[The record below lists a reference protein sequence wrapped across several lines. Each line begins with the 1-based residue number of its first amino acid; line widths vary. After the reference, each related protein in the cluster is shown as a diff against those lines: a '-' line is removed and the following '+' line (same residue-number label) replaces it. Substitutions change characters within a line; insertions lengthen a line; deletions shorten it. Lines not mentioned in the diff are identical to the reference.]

1 MRWAL
6 FLPLLL
12 CGCVEST
19 TGSVYYDGRFWWS
32 TVKSASDIA
41 GGPRQDVVVVID
53 RDGRIVGQ
61 FQASGS
67 GTLQALVGSFG
78 PALVTAAGTAAAGA
92 LQRPSRNTTNVN
104 MEVQGTG
111 GSGGSGGS
119 NTTSTTASGGAGGV
133 GGAGGSVNVG
143 Q

>member
-1 MRWAL
+1 MRWGWV
-6 FLPLLL
+6 FFVYL

-61 FQASGS
+61 FQASGF
-67 GTLQALVGSFG
+67 GTLQALVGSLG
-78 PALVTAAGTAAAGA
+78 PAVMTAAGTAAAGA

-111 GSGGSGGS
+111 GAGGTGGS
-119 NTTSTTASGGAGGV
+119 NTTSATSTGGAGGV
-133 GGAGGSVNVG
+133 GGSVNVG

>member
-6 FLPLLL
+6 FLPFLLSA
-12 CGCVEST
+12 CVET
-19 TGSVYYDGRFWWS
+19 ATGSVYYDGRFWWS
-32 TVKSASDIA
+32 AVKSASDIA

-61 FQASGS
+61 FQASGP
-67 GTLQALVGSFG
+67 GTLQALVGSLG
-78 PALVTAAGTAAAGA
+78 PAVMTAAGTAVAGA

-119 NTTSTTASGGAGGV
+119 NTTSAVSSGGAGG
-133 GGAGGSVNVG
+133 AGGLVNVG